1 MDKLTTFKK
10 LVLGA
15 KGLIFDF
22 DGLLADSEKYH
33 FLAYNEVFEKFGHTL
48 DETEYYK
55 YWTSLGHGVRG
66 EIERHGLELDPVA
79 IRREKM
85 PIFSRY
91 CEDGSIGLFDEA
103 AEIVS
108 RLARLGKTMVIASG
122 TPAGDIRAVLRNAG
136 FEDTFEV
143 ILGSDTVPKIKPAPD
158 IFIKTLSM
166 IGLNAEEC
174 VVFEDAEKGMFAS
187 IEAGIPVVVIR
198 TPQTMN
204 FDFSRADLTLDSHAR
219 TLDLVR
225 RATDDRSPP

>member
-1 MDKLTTFKK
+1 MDKLATLKN

-22 DGLLADSEKYH
+22 DGLLADSERFH
-33 FLAYNEVFEKFGHTL
+33 FLAYNEVFERFGHTI

-66 EIERHGLELDPVA
+66 EIERHNLDLDPVE

-103 AEIVS
+103 TEIIES
-108 RLARLGKTMVIASG
+108 MSRLGKTMAIASG
-122 TPAGDIRAVLRNAG
+122 TPSGDIRAVLRNAG
-136 FEDTFEV
+136 MTDTFEI

-158 IFIKTLSM
+158 IFLETLSQ
-166 IGLNAEEC
+166 IGLKAKEC
-174 VVFEDAEKGMFAS
+174 VVFEDAEKGMFAA
-187 IEAGIPVVVIR
+187 IEAGIPVIVIR
-198 TPQTMN
+198 NQQTKG
-204 FDFSRADLTLDSHAR
+204 FDFDRADLTVESHSEMV
-219 TLDLVR
+219 DLLQ
-225 RATDDRSPP
+225 RAMAV